1 MNAFWWFLLSYYRRR
16 LHGFSHCY
24 YLPTRRYS
32 LLSTIGMFAVCTKY
46 RSGRI
51 LLHSWIRAHKQRGRK
66 YNGWIF
72 PVFAGFGKKKNQ
84 HLMFNSESLKVIEND
99 SLCKINLF
107 REVSIH
113 VYVFNLDKTINVIF
127 MQMEQEYSGLN
138 LLPFKILKFKASRL
152 VSLCWWRKLQSSLCT
167 HVKLLS
173 HHASVCRI
181 QLYCKDT

>member
-1 MNAFWWFLLSYYRRR
+1 MHFDDFCCHITDDVCMDSVFKTRVSYTVSCSKSISCVPTF
-16 LHGFSHCY
+16 GFSHCY

-72 PVFAGFGKKKNQ
+72 PVFTGLGGGGRKQ

-113 VYVFNLDKTINVIF
+113 VYVFNLDKTINVMF

-138 LLPFKILKFKASRL
+138 LPPFKIKFKASRL
-152 VSLCWWRKLQSSLCT
+152 VSLCWWRKLQSS
-167 HVKLLS
+167 
-173 HHASVCRI
+173 
-181 QLYCKDT
+181 

>member
-1 MNAFWWFLLSYYRRR
+1 MIFAVILQTTFAWLQ
-16 LHGFSHCY
+16 
-24 YLPTRRYS
+24 S
-32 LLSTIGMFAVCTKY
+32 LLLLADKEVLTSIYHRDVCSVYKVPFWKDITP
-46 RSGRI
+46 
-51 LLHSWIRAHKQRGRK
+51 LLNKGPQTT
-66 YNGWIF
+66 NGWIF

-167 HVKLLS
+167 YVKLLS